1 MMNALPNITSITIRL
16 GEDGAEK
23 TFRGRFAW
31 TLNALIE
38 AGKQGVTPLERPA
51 PRWSHYVM
59 VLRRGGVPVQ
69 TIDEKHGGAYS
80 GRHGRYLLDVPV
92 TVVSR
97 EVRQ

>member
-1 MMNALPNITSITIRL
+1 MQQALPNVTRITIKL
-16 GEDGAEK
+16 GEDGPEK

-31 TLNALIE
+31 TLNALID
-38 AGKQGVTPLERPA
+38 AGKRGVTPLERPA

-69 TIDEKHGGAYS
+69 TIDEKHDGAYS
-80 GRHGRYLLDVPV
+80 GRHGRYLLDAPV

-97 EVRQ
+97 EVGQ